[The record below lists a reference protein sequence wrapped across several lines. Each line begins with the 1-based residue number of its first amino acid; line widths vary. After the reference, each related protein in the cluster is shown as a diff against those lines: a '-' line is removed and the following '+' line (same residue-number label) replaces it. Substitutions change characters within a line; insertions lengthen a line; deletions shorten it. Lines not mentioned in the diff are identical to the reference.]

1 MIWATKSATNN
12 EPIKVSAVINDIHM
26 HTQTPPEYSW
36 NQMPMICKEYSD
48 FKNTS
53 IHINR
58 AHPYT
63 PTVHEPHPREYLHA
77 DNRT

>member
-1 MIWATKSATNN
+1 MDIEVSHQQRAHSSFSCHQPYAHTDPSRVLL
-12 EPIKVSAVINDIHM
+12 EPNANDLQRIFR
-26 HTQTPPEYSW
+26 
-36 NQMPMICKEYSD
+36 